1 MTTTQAAAFF
11 PCYMYRTSNA
21 QIAERP
27 AIWLLMQT
35 SIDAIRHVTETFL
48 GRSSSSECLIKTG
61 VMFNLRHVCQD
72 GIRAR
77 SRQVPAA
84 CCTGSELLGLRDLWD
99 VVSDT
104 ATSTDAMV
112 DPLSPRARQWRRQWH
127 LRQLAKGIGIT
138 GCPSNLHG
146 LRRPGAQK

>member
-1 MTTTQAAAFF
+1 
-11 PCYMYRTSNA
+11 MYRTSNA

-72 GIRAR
+72 GTRAR
-77 SRQVPAA
+77 SRRRLLHAA
-84 CCTGSELLGLRDLWD
+84 LAPNSWASEIYGML
-99 VVSDT
+99 
-104 ATSTDAMV
+104 
-112 DPLSPRARQWRRQWH
+112 
-127 LRQLAKGIGIT
+127 
-138 GCPSNLHG
+138 
-146 LRRPGAQK
+146 